1 MFWFKQCPRCS
12 GDLISERDQYGS
24 FISCMQCGLSK
35 DITGDEK
42 LDPASMKLEPVP
54 TPTVTES
61 EEGGVRRRLSH
72 GGRHSYT

>member
-35 DITGDEK
+35 DISGEK
-42 LDPASMKLEPVP
+42 EIDPANINMEPVP
-54 TPTVTES
+54 APIVPES
-61 EEGGVRRRLSH
+61 EDGRVRRRLSH
-72 GGRHSYT
+72 GGRHSV